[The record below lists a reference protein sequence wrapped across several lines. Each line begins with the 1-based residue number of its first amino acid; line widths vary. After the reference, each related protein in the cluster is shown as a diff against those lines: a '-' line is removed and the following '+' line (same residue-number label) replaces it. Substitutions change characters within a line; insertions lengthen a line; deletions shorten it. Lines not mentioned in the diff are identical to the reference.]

1 MPQSQMIPARYS
13 FSGMIEDVLSCE
25 LAGVGNDFL
34 LVLAY
39 REGSVVFWN
48 VEEKT
53 VSSLFSSSMLQLS
66 DIHIFC
72 FTLCIYLQSLKCFM
86 TSGSINHLRGVCMYF
101 LHRSRR

>member
-66 DIHIFC
+66 DILFH
-72 FTLCIYLQSLKCFM
+72 TLYLFAI
-86 TSGSINHLRGVCMYF
+86 TET
-101 LHRSRR
+101 LHDKWLN